1 MDPRAGMPPFPSPPF
16 AHPAAFLPG
25 PLGFPPG
32 PPPPGM
38 DGAPPFNPAALL
50 NGPIDM
56 NNLPPGVTPGQ
67 LGIPLPPP
75 VVIGRAPRRG
85 GGADKR
91 RAVRKW
97 KPAEDELLTA
107 LVREYG
113 TKHWG
118 IICTKFEGRTG
129 KQVGLDSDWGC
140 GGHACMHACI
150 CALFD

>member
-1 MDPRAGMPPFPSPPF
+1 LTMDPRAGIPPGFPSPPF
-16 AHPAAFLPG
+16 GHPAAYLSG

-32 PPPPGM
+32 PPPPGL
-38 DGAPPFNPAALL
+38 DGGFGAGFSNAVGPP
-50 NGPIDM
+50 GSD
-56 NNLPPGVTPGQ
+56 LPPGA

-75 VVIGRAPRRG
+75 PVVGRAPRRG
-85 GGADKR
+85 GSAADKR

-97 KPAEDELLTA
+97 KPVEDELLTA

-129 KQVGLDSDWGC
+129 KQVRLWLA
-140 GGHACMHACI
+140 GGAG
-150 CALFD
+150 

>member
-1 MDPRAGMPPFPSPPF
+1 MDPRGGLPPGFPSPPF
-16 AHPAAFLPG
+16 AHPAAYLSG
-25 PLGFPPG
+25 PLGFPAPG

-38 DGAPPFNPAALL
+38 DGGFGPGMMNGGGPGGPNDLQALGL
-50 NGPIDM
+50 
-56 NNLPPGVTPGQ
+56 
-67 LGIPLPPP
+67 PLPPP
-75 VVIGRAPRRG
+75 VVIGRQPRRG
-85 GGADKR
+85 GGGMDKR

-129 KQVGLDSDWGC
+129 KQVRC
-140 GGHACMHACI
+140 VC
-150 CALFD
+150 CALAGADVGVLCCFRLYPSPRLH